1 MPVGATPV
9 PDRREVSE
17 RLVRASGA
25 VAGIPVEPGRY
36 LRRGDPVD
44 PAGSKRGQELTAEI
58 DPEDLQRRWPVGA
71 YLRGHERLGEF
82 LEGQLDR
89 RSRWLSRSSV
99 AQRRA
104 GLIERQLF
112 HPPERDAPGLAVR
125 AFPGHP
131 GDGARGLN
139 PHRITWKLHLFFI

>member
-44 PAGSKRGQELTAEI
+44 PAGSKRGQELTVEI

-89 RSRWLSRSSV
+89 RSRWLSENVYSRSGS
-99 AQRRA
+99 
-104 GLIERQLF
+104 G
-112 HPPERDAPGLAVR
+112 GAVQTVSEHEDMTGQFR
-125 AFPGHP
+125 TTENLSTSNWNRNQGVLVFY
-131 GDGARGLN
+131 
-139 PHRITWKLHLFFI
+139 